1 MFDLPDPQTCYD
13 SFFAQ
18 APDTK
23 GRLWVGVTSTGI
35 FCRPGCPARQPKP
48 ENCRWFGSVSECLD
62 AGFRPCKRCRPT
74 EPEGADPLVVR
85 LSHALE
91 DDPARR
97 WTEADLVAM
106 GIDPSTARRA
116 FRRTLGLTFLDYAR
130 IRRLQAGMREL
141 GKGAR
146 VIDAQLEAGFDS
158 GSGFR
163 AAFARLLGVPP
174 EALTRSGDALLKADW
189 IDTDLGPMIAVADA
203 HSLHLLEF
211 ADRPAL
217 PRELA
222 RLHKAAKGRIGLGR
236 TPAIDQLESELQRYL
251 KGEDARFAT
260 QLTYH
265 GTPFTQSVWDA
276 LRDIPAGETLS
287 YSALAARIGRPE
299 ATRAVAR
306 ANGAN
311 QIAILIPCHRIIG
324 ADGSLTGYGGG
335 LWRKERLIALE
346 RQYAAAAAQQK
357 SPGNPGLSKQ
367 S

>member
-1 MFDLPDPQTCYD
+1 MMFDLPDPDTCYS
-13 SFFAQ
+13 SFFTCSPQ
-18 APDTK
+18 VR

-48 ENCRWFGSVSECLD
+48 ENCKWFGTVQACVE
-62 AGFRPCKRCRPT
+62 AGFRPCKRCRPL
-74 EPEGADPLVVR
+74 EPEGADPLVTR
-85 LSHALE
+85 LTRALE

-97 WTEADLVAM
+97 WTEADVIAM

-116 FRRTLGLTFLDYAR
+116 FRRALGMTFLDLAR
-130 IRRLQAGMREL
+130 LRRMQAGMGQL
-141 GKGAR
+141 AKGAR

-163 AAFARLLGVPP
+163 LAVSRLLGQPP
-174 EALTRSGDALLKADW
+174 EALARSGDALLKIDW
-189 IDTDLGPMIAVADA
+189 ITTDLGPMIAVADDRA
-203 HSLHLLEF
+203 LHLLEF

-222 RLHKAAKGRIGLGR
+222 RLRQFSKGRIGLGR
-236 TPAIDQLESELQRYL
+236 PAPMDQAAEEMTRYL
-251 KGEDARFAT
+251 KGT
-260 QLTYH
+260 LTEFRTPLALH
-265 GTPFTQSVWDA
+265 GTAFTKSVWDE
-276 LRDIPAGETLS
+276 LRRIPSGETRS
-287 YSALAARIGRPE
+287 YSEIASRIGRPT

-311 QIAILIPCHRIIG
+311 QIAVMIPCHRVIG

-346 RQYAAAAAQQK
+346 RQ
-357 SPGNPGLSKQ
+357 GLERQ
-367 S
+367 G